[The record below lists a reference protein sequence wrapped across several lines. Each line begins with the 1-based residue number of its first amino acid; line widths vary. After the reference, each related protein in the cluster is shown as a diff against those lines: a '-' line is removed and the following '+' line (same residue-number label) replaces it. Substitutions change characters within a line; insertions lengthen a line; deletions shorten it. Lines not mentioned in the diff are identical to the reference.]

1 MEALSFLIVIATGI
15 VVMLIST
22 MLDHLW
28 AQVLPM
34 RIFYYLVRAP
44 GVVVHECSHMLGC
57 LLTGATITNV
67 VLFSKE
73 GGSVTYTRPKLP
85 ILGDVIISSAP
96 LFCIPL
102 FLTGLTWC
110 FSAYLGCTFPQFPVS
125 IDSAGTLHTLGAGI
139 VELFSQNLVT
149 AFHPWFLLYLYLTL
163 SLVLS
168 VAPSRQDIRNA
179 AVGLVLIALLGLLI
193 FLSAV
198 PWAVS
203 ILWEITSVIGMGF
216 ALGLAFGLIALV
228 ISLPLFAWYIW
239 TSRPHVP

>member
-1 MEALSFLIVIATGI
+1 MEALSFFIVIATGI

-34 RIFYYLVRAP
+34 RAFYYLIRAP
-44 GVVVHECSHMLGC
+44 GVVVHECSHILGC
-57 LLTGATITNV
+57 LLTGASITNIV
-67 VLFSKE
+67 FFSKD

-85 ILGDVIISSAP
+85 VLGNVIISSAP

-102 FLTGLTWC
+102 FLTGLAWI
-110 FSAYLGCTFPQFPVS
+110 FSAYLGCTFPAFPAS
-125 IDSAGTLHTLGAGI
+125 IDSAGTLHSLGIDI
-139 VELFSQNLVT
+139 VELFRQNLV
-149 AFHPWFLLYLYLTL
+149 ANFHPWFLLYLYLTL

-179 AVGLVLIALLGLLI
+179 AVGIVLIALSGLLI
-193 FLSAV
+193 FLSAI

-203 ILWEITSVIGMGF
+203 TLWQVTSIVGMGF
-216 ALGLAFGLIALV
+216 ALGLAFGLIAFV
-228 ISLPLFAWYIW
+228 ISLPPLAWYIW
-239 TSRPHVP
+239 THRP